1 MPQPLNIVM
10 TVNAAWNIV
19 NFRLPLVKALI
30 GDGHRVTVLAPTDEA
45 VAQLREAGCEFVSLE
60 MEKQGLNPLSESA
73 LFLRFRAE
81 LKRLRPDL
89 VLSFTIKNNIF
100 GALAAKSL
108 KIPFI
113 PNVTGLGTAFLSGGL
128 LLWIAKMLYS
138 GAFRRL
144 PVVFFRNSDDR
155 ELFLKLGTVEQPQAL
170 LLPGSGIDLGHFT
183 PASYPEDQTGTQ
195 FLMVARLI
203 RDKGVIEF
211 VEAARLLK
219 RENSDL
225 KFQLL
230 GAIGFANRTSIDEAL
245 VEQWSD
251 EGVIDYLGTSEDV
264 RVQMAAAHCIVL
276 PSYREGA
283 PRTLIEG
290 AALARPAIATDVPGC
305 NAVVE
310 DGKTGFL
317 CKVRDAADLARKMSR
332 FSKLATQ
339 EKRIMGLSARKKIE
353 REYSVELVID
363 GYREA
368 INQIA
373 KGKSLIR

>member
-1 MPQPLNIVM
+1 MQQPLHIVM

-144 PVVFFRNSDDR
+144 PVVFFQNSDDR
-155 ELFLKLGTVEQPQAL
+155 ELFLKLGTVEQQQAL
-170 LLPGSGIDLGHFT
+170 LLPGSGIDLGHFK
-183 PASYPEDQTGTQ
+183 PVSYPEDQTGTQ
-195 FLMVARLI
+195 FLMVARLM

-219 RENSDL
+219 REYSDV

-290 AALARPAIATDVPGC
+290 AALARPAIATNVPGC

-317 CKVRDAADLARKMSR
+317 CKVRDAEDLAQKMSH
-332 FSKLATQ
+332 FSKLATE
-339 EKRIMGLSARKKIE
+339 EKRAMGLNAREKIE
-353 REYSVELVID
+353 REYSVERVID
-363 GYREA
+363 SYREA
-368 INQIA
+368 ISQIA
-373 KGKSLIR
+373 KASP